1 MANIRRVVL
10 VTGAQQGI
18 GAATALAFARTG
30 AAVAINW
37 LDDADGAERV
47 ADGVR
52 DTGGR
57 AMLVQGDVSRA
68 GDVHRLVES
77 AERELGPVDVLVNN
91 AGIFPRSPFLDITEA
106 EYDRVLGVNLKG
118 TFLCAQ
124 SVARRLAALGLE
136 GAIICISS
144 QAAYR
149 GSVRGAHYTAS
160 KGGIVGLVRTLA
172 LELAPWRIRVNAIAP
187 GLTDT
192 AQPRDGMSEEEI
204 ALSARRL
211 PLGEIIKPEEIADA
225 AVFLASPAARQI
237 TGQVLHVN
245 GGSYFG

>member
-1 MANIRRVVL
+1 MADADRVVL

-37 LDDADGAERV
+37 LDDAEAAARVGDAVGA
-47 ADGVR
+47 A
-52 DTGGR
+52 GGR
-57 AMLVQGDVSRA
+57 ALLLQADVSRA
-68 GDVHRLVES
+68 EDVRRMVEA

-91 AGIFPRSPFLDITEA
+91 AGVFPRSPFLEITED
-106 EYDRVLGVNLKG
+106 EYDHVLGVNLKG

-124 SVARRLAALGLE
+124 AVARRLVALGRE
-136 GAIICISS
+136 GAIVCISS

-160 KGGIVGLVRTLA
+160 KGGVVGLVRTLA

-192 AQPRDGMSEEEI
+192 AQPRDGMSEAEI
-204 ALSARRL
+204 AASARRL
-211 PLGEIIKPEEIADA
+211 PFGEIIEPEEIADA

>member
-1 MANIRRVVL
+1 LANIRRVVL